1 MYEQEERDRKGEK
14 DNEGNTK
21 RAAQL
26 QGVHGTA

>member
-1 MYEQEERDRKGEK
+1 MNRKNGTEKEKK